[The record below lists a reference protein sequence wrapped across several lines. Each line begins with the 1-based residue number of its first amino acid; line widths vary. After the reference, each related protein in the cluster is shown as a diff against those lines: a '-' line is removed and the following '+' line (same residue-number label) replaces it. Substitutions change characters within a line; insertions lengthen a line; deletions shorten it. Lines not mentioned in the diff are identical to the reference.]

1 MSTAIVTGSVGDV
14 AQKLGRTLAEAFLFV
29 DAIVIV
35 DTSASMA
42 QHDVPKSELKCSRY
56 DEAVNQLRKLQ
67 AQLPGKIAV
76 ISFSNSPVYCPD
88 GNAKFLR
95 GSTNLAAALRLVQA
109 ADNCGLRFVVISDG
123 EPDNEQDA
131 LDVARGL
138 KTRIDTIYVGPPGGQ
153 GIDFLR
159 RLAAIHNGQATSKPD
174 EILHLS
180 DTVQKLLGEA

>member
-14 AQKLGRTLAEAFLFV
+14 ARRSGRTLAEAFLFV

-42 QHDVPKSELKCSRY
+42 QQDVPKSELKCSRY
-56 DEAVNQLRKLQ
+56 DEAVNQLRQLQ
-67 AQLPGKIAV
+67 TQMPGKIAV
-76 ISFSNSPVYCPD
+76 ISFSNTPVYCPD

-123 EPDNEQDA
+123 EPDNEMDA

-138 KTRIDTIYVGPPGGQ
+138 KTRIDTIYIGPPNGKGIEFLQRLASIHGGQ
-153 GIDFLR
+153 
-159 RLAAIHNGQATSKPD
+159 AASKPG
-174 EILHLS
+174 EVLRLS
-180 DTVQKLLGEA
+180 ETVQRLLE

>member
-1 MSTAIVTGSVGDV
+1 MSTAIVSGSVRDT
-14 AQKLGRTLAEAFLFV
+14 AQKSGRTLAEAFLLV

-42 QHDVPKSELKCSRY
+42 QQDVPKSELKCSRY

-67 AQLPGKIAV
+67 MQLPGKIAV
-76 ISFSNSPVYCPD
+76 ISFSSVPVYCPD
-88 GNAKFLR
+88 GNAKFLQ

-138 KTRIDTIYVGPPGGQ
+138 KTRIDTIYIGPPDGR
-153 GIDFLR
+153 GIEFLKK
-159 RLAAIHNGQATSKPD
+159 LASIHGGQATSKPG
-174 EILHLS
+174 EVLRLS
-180 DTVQKLLGEA
+180 ETVQKLLQ